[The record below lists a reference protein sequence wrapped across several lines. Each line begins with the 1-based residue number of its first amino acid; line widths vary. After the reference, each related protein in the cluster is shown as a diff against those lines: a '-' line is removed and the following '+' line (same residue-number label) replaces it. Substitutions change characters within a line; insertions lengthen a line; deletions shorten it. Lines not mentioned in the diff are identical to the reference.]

1 MKLILII
8 LTSEPTFSLA
18 LEAVEVLVSV
28 HLPGGL
34 EARPRPREVS
44 LDVTG
49 EAAELPSLGVGVA
62 SQARPQPQPRFK
74 TKAVFEDH

>member
-8 LTSEPTFSLA
+8 LTSEPTFYLA
-18 LEAVEVLVSV
+18 LEAVEVLLSV
-28 HLPGGL
+28 HLPGEL
-34 EARPRPREVS
+34 ETRLRPREVS

-62 SQARPQPQPRFK
+62 SQARPQPQSRFK
-74 TKAVFEDH
+74 TKAVFEHH